1 MYSSSSM
8 FAKSSEEGI
17 FKYLC
22 ISAYSLFICK
32 AKGKLVLE
40 KFTHIFSK
48 CNSAHHYFSKCN
60 SAHHYFSKCNSA
72 HHYFS
77 RVWSQ
82 RALFFLSMSQRA
94 IEFSFQKHY
103 SAIAS
108 MSWYE
113 AHIFLICFDYSCY
126 LICTKLLGFDR

>member
-1 MYSSSSM
+1 M

-32 AKGKLVLE
+32 VKEKLVLE
-40 KFTHIFSK
+40 KFNHIFSK
-48 CNSAHHYFSKCN
+48 CNSAPHYFSKCN
-60 SAHHYFSKCNSA
+60 SAPHYFSKCEVSA
-72 HHYFS
+72 S
-77 RVWSQ
+77 
-82 RALFFLSMSQRA
+82 LFFLSVSQRA

-108 MSWYE
+108 IS
-113 AHIFLICFDYSCY
+113 
-126 LICTKLLGFDR
+126 

>member
-1 MYSSSSM
+1 M

-22 ISAYSLFICK
+22 ISAYSLLICK
-32 AKGKLVLE
+32 VKEKLVLE
-40 KFTHIFSK
+40 KFNHIFLSG
-48 CNSAHHYFSKCN
+48 
-60 SAHHYFSKCNSA
+60 
-72 HHYFS
+72 
-77 RVWSQ
+77 SQ

-108 MSWYE
+108 IS
-113 AHIFLICFDYSCY
+113 
-126 LICTKLLGFDR
+126 

>member
-1 MYSSSSM
+1 M

-32 AKGKLVLE
+32 VKEKLVLE
-40 KFTHIFSK
+40 KFNHIFSK
-48 CNSAHHYFSKCN
+48 CNSAPHYFSKCN
-60 SAHHYFSKCNSA
+60 SAPHYFSKCNSA
-72 HHYFS
+72 PHYFS
-77 RVWSQ
+77 KCNSAPHYFSKCNSEPHYFSKCEVS
-82 RALFFLSMSQRA
+82 ASLFFLSVSQRA

-108 MSWYE
+108 
-113 AHIFLICFDYSCY
+113 IP
-126 LICTKLLGFDR
+126 

>member
-1 MYSSSSM
+1 M

-32 AKGKLVLE
+32 VKEKLVLE
-40 KFTHIFSK
+40 KFNHIFSK
-48 CNSAHHYFSKCN
+48 CNSAPHYFSKCN
-60 SAHHYFSKCNSA
+60 SAPHYFSKCNSA
-72 HHYFS
+72 THYFSKCNSALHYFSKCNSVPHYFS
-77 RVWSQ
+77 RCNSAPHYFSKCEVS
-82 RALFFLSMSQRA
+82 ASLFFLSVSQRA

-108 MSWYE
+108 IS
-113 AHIFLICFDYSCY
+113 
-126 LICTKLLGFDR
+126 